1 MSRNIDVVCQIS
13 DNLTAATFTP
23 IAQAAQR
30 ARLPIF
36 SFSSIQSKEGASIV
50 LARDFRDG
58 GRESALMAARVI
70 RGEKPSS
77 IPFKLT
83 ARIRLIINRTEARAN
98 GLVIPA
104 SVLKRADELID

>member
-1 MSRNIDVVCQIS
+1 
-13 DNLTAATFTP
+13 
-23 IAQAAQR
+23 
-30 ARLPIF
+30 
-36 SFSSIQSKEGASIV
+36 
-50 LARDFRDG
+50 ARDFRDG

-104 SVLKRADELID
+104 SVLKRADELIDQSHGHHERALCRWFECDRQGAARWLLGRPPGQRIG